1 MSDNDNNN
9 KNLFSP
15 KNESPKSGKNLAFI
29 LVIILLVVIVFY
41 IFSNNNEHENQL
53 NYSDF
58 LTFIEDKNIMWQEVI
73 ITDRKI
79 QGEFSL
85 EKVQSAT
92 PEIYEKYLKKYINDG
107 KTPKFRLKKPRGPQQ
122 RKETYILVT
131 YSPAPMDT
139 RMMDKFDQAGIPY
152 KTPPQNSSM
161 LKTIF
166 TTIIPWILIFGVL
179 WFIMFRQIQG
189 TGNKALSFGKSRA
202 KLHKNNH
209 RKVTFDDVAGVEEA
223 KEELIET
230 IEFLKEPA
238 KFKKLGAKIPK
249 GVLLIGPPGT
259 GKTLLAR
266 SVAGEA
272 NRPFF
277 SMSGSEFVEMFVG
290 VGASRV
296 RDLFEQGK
304 KNAPCILFIDEL
316 DAVGRVR
323 GAGYGGGHDE
333 REQTLNQMLVEMD
346 GFDTDETV
354 IIMAATNRPDVL
366 DPALLRPGRFDRR
379 VIVGSPDVKGREKI
393 LAIHMKKV
401 PFAKS
406 VDPATIARGTPGFSG
421 ADLANLVNEAA
432 LIAARREKKKVQMED
447 FEYAKDKVLM
457 GPERKSM
464 VISDNEKLNTAYHE
478 AGHALLA
485 YLLPKVNPVHKVS
498 IIPRGNALG
507 ITQTLPEE
515 ERHTY
520 SKEYLLEEMM
530 VLFGGRISEE
540 YKFGSGG
547 ITNGASN
554 DIEKGTKI
562 ARSMVCEWGMSD
574 LLGPITYGQK
584 EEPIF
589 IGKEI
594 AQHKDYSEKTAEMID
609 QEIKSIVAN
618 VYKDAKKII
627 MANVKKLETLA
638 QALLTKEVLD
648 RQEILKLIGESGS
661 LQDA

>member
-1 MSDNDNNN
+1 
-9 KNLFSP
+9 
-15 KNESPKSGKNLAFI
+15 
-29 LVIILLVVIVFY
+29 
-41 IFSNNNEHENQL
+41 
-53 NYSDF
+53 
-58 LTFIEDKNIMWQEVI
+58 
-73 ITDRKI
+73 
-79 QGEFSL
+79 
-85 EKVQSAT
+85 
-92 PEIYEKYLKKYINDG
+92 
-107 KTPKFRLKKPRGPQQ
+107 
-122 RKETYILVT
+122 
-131 YSPAPMDT
+131 
-139 RMMDKFDQAGIPY
+139 
-152 KTPPQNSSM
+152 
-161 LKTIF
+161 
-166 TTIIPWILIFGVL
+166 
-179 WFIMFRQIQG
+179 
-189 TGNKALSFGKSRA
+189 
-202 KLHKNNH
+202 
-209 RKVTFDDVAGVEEA
+209 
-223 KEELIET
+223 
-230 IEFLKEPA
+230 
-238 KFKKLGAKIPK
+238 
-249 GVLLIGPPGT
+249 
-259 GKTLLAR
+259 
-266 SVAGEA
+266 
-272 NRPFF
+272 
-277 SMSGSEFVEMFVG
+277 
-290 VGASRV
+290 
-296 RDLFEQGK
+296 
-304 KNAPCILFIDEL
+304 
-316 DAVGRVR
+316 VR

-406 VDPATIARGTPGFSG
+406 VDTATIARGTPGFSG

-464 VISDNEKLNTAYHE
+464 VISDNEKVNTAYHE

-574 LLGPITYGQK
+574 TLGPITYGQK

-609 QEIKSIVAN
+609 KEIKSIVGN
-618 VYKDAKKII
+618 VYIEAKKVI
-627 MANVKKLETLA
+627 MDNVKKLETLA
-638 QALLTKEVLD
+638 QALLTREVLD
-648 RQEILKLIGESGS
+648 RQEILELIGDNGN
-661 LQDA
+661 LKDA

>member
-1 MSDNDNNN
+1 MSDKDN

-15 KNESPKSGKNLAFI
+15 KNETPKSGKNLAFI
-29 LVIILLVVIVFY
+29 LVIILLGIVVWFL
-41 IFSNNNEHENQL
+41 FPSSNENNNQL

-58 LTFIEDKNIMWQEVI
+58 LTLIEDKNIIWHDVTLI
-73 ITDRKI
+73 DRKI

-85 EKVQSAT
+85 DKVKSET
-92 PEIYEKYLKKYINDG
+92 PEVYQKYMKKYRTG
-107 KTPKFRLKKPRGPQQ
+107 KKSNKFRLKKEARGPQPE
-122 RKETYILVT
+122 KEVYILVT
-131 YSPAPMDT
+131 YSPATIDT
-139 RMMDKFDQAGIPY
+139 KMVDRLYKAGIVF
-152 KTPPQNSSM
+152 KAEPQTSSI
-161 LKTIF
+161 LKTI
-166 TTIIPWILIFGVL
+166 TAIIPWILIFGVL
-179 WFIMFRQIQG
+179 WFIMFRQMQG

-238 KFKKLGAKIPK
+238 KFKKLGARIPK

-296 RDLFEQGK
+296 RDLFDQGK

-346 GFDTDETV
+346 GFDTEETV

-379 VIVGSPDVKGREKI
+379 VIVGSPDVKGREDI
-393 LAIHMKKV
+393 LSIHMKKV

-406 VDPATIARGTPGFSG
+406 VDPATIARGTPGFTG

-432 LIAARREKKKVQMED
+432 LIAARRDKKKVQMED

-464 VISDNEKLNTAYHE
+464 VISDSEKLNTAYHE

-485 YLLPKVNPVHKVS
+485 FLLPNVNPVHKVS

-574 LLGPITYGQK
+574 ALGPITYGQK

-609 QEIKSIVAN
+609 KEIKSIVGN
-618 VYKDAKKII
+618 VYKEAKKVI
-627 MANVKKLETLA
+627 MDNVKKLEILA
-638 QALLTKEVLD
+638 KTLLTKETLD
-648 RQEILKLIGESGS
+648 RKEIQELIGSS
-661 LQDA
+661 DTLQDA